1 MSQRPSAPSP
11 APWKESHP
19 AHRRQSVS
27 APQARPREITDATA
41 VPCRRRGI
49 KPSPPLRSL
58 SHHPTTPARWP
69 SALTG
74 ALPTRPAPGR
84 SSRLDPLAKETLP
97 ESCIEQNPPA
107 IVRQA
112 IFRLLNE
119 SGYISGQTADIHR
132 IDKEVHE
139 RAYGLC
145 RYAPVF
151 LCCRSLSR
159 VEVRHGRLV
168 RATGRVPC
176 LLQPSGHSSVA
187 GCFVAFCSVVS
198 AFGSARHVMALSNQ

>member
-119 SGYISGQTADIHR
+119 SGYIQDAAANNLAISMVI
-132 IDKEVHE
+132 E
-139 RAYGLC
+139 
-145 RYAPVF
+145 
-151 LCCRSLSR
+151 
-159 VEVRHGRLV
+159 
-168 RATGRVPC
+168 
-176 LLQPSGHSSVA
+176 A
-187 GCFVAFCSVVS
+187 GCPRQCPMADAAGMCDDTTSVMPPRGVV
-198 AFGSARHVMALSNQ
+198 F